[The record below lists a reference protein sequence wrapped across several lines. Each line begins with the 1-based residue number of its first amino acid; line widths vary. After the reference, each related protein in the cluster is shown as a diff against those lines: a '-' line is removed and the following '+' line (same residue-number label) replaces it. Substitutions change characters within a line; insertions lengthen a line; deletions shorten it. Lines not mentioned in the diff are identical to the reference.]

1 MCSGKGL
8 TRKNRFLKR
17 EKMLSPIFRLL
28 FATGQPSIERAYS
41 PPHNLVAVAIAA
53 TSTVLDAAASA
64 AFFCIFISLFTY
76 VRAFADIFYVLVAD
90 LQKIAPST

>member
-1 MCSGKGL
+1 
-8 TRKNRFLKR
+8 
-17 EKMLSPIFRLL
+17 MLSPIFRLL

-90 LQKIAPST
+90 LKNSPFHLNIRTHTLAQQTHSYQF